1 MTELTV
7 SLIEWNIALNQF
19 LGFMK
24 KVLFAG
30 RITPY
35 KNGWI
40 NKDCLD
46 CKDIHPNAGG
56 DSHFLSFLI
65 SRNKEKKPK
74 QISPF
79 S

>member
-1 MTELTV
+1 MTELIAP
-7 SLIEWNIALNQF
+7 LIEWSIALNQF

-40 NKDCLD
+40 NKDCFD
-46 CKDIHPNAGG
+46 CKDIHTKCWWG
-56 DSHFLSFLI
+56 
-65 SRNKEKKPK
+65 
-74 QISPF
+74 QPF
-79 S
+79 FINY